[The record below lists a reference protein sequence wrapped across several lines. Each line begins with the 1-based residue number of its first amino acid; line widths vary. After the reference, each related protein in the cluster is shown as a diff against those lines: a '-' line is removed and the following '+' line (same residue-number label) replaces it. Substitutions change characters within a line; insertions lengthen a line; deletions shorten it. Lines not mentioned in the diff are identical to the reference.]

1 MSTYNSINISDFVLD
16 QMFGYQDQNDTIN
29 QILYIIERYA
39 IDHTESTGIHNA
51 NKLSKR
57 VSKIK
62 FAYGSGYTSASITQV
77 FNKNMSL
84 RTGTGVGNPSTGK
97 FVFDLS
103 GGNSDTNGYN
113 EAGFV
118 FPCSGTSSDGDV
130 NRVLGL
136 YNSGD
141 TLEANKDTM
150 CTASI
155 FEMPSATWSL
165 TQMDFFIVIFAST
178 TVTA

>member
-1 MSTYNSINISDFVLD
+1 MSTYNSINIPDFVLD
-16 QMFGYQDQNDTIN
+16 QVFGYQDQSDIIN
-29 QILYIIERYA
+29 QILYIIERFA
-39 IDHTESTGIHNA
+39 VDHTENTGIHQA
-51 NKLSKR
+51 YKLSKR

-62 FAYGSGYTSASITQV
+62 FAAGGGYASSTITQV

-84 RTGTGVGNPSTGK
+84 KTGTGAGNPANGK

-103 GGNSDTNGYN
+103 GGNADSDGVN
-113 EAGFV
+113 EGGFV
-118 FPCSGTSSDGDV
+118 FPIAGTSSDGDV
-130 NRVLGL
+130 NQVMGI

-141 TLEANKDTM
+141 NTEANKSTM

-155 FEMPSATWSL
+155 FEKPSATWTL
-165 TQMDFFIVIFAST
+165 TQMDFFIVVFAST